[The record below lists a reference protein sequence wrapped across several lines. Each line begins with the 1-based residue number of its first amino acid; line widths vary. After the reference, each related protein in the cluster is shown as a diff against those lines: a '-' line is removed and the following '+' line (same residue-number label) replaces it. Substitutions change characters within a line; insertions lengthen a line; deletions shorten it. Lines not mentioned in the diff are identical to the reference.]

1 MNKKMEYGYL
11 ESKKKREKIQ
21 IKSIDIFINLKTNYF
36 LRKVFKNLS
45 TKK

>member
-1 MNKKMEYGYL
+1 MNKMEQSNL
-11 ESKKKREKIQ
+11 ITKEKAGKNQ